1 MKSTIK
7 RSIVIDGRKTS
18 VSLEDAFWVE
28 LRNLAM
34 ARNLPVGMLVAEIEA
49 KRDHANLYSAIR
61 LHVLQHFRQQRVEV
75 EALTTTAVLEFG
87 G

>member
-18 VSLEDAFWVE
+18 VSLEDAFWME

-34 ARNLPVGMLVAEIEA
+34 ARNLPVGMIVAEIDA
-49 KRDHANLYSAIR
+49 RRDQANLSSAIR
-61 LHVLQHFRQQRVEV
+61 LHILQHFRRPKAGLE
-75 EALTTTAVLEFG
+75 LPSSAVLEVG